1 MGTLPLGDVWGGIS
15 ISPKTSIP
23 DAIQLTGDFTKT
35 LSTHPDCNLITVLGY
50 VPQIGDNVV
59 SVGVVHTQG
68 VEDDAAFEN
77 WRRLPKVMDNAKK
90 RSIMDLSAE
99 ITLPSDY

>member
-23 DAIQLTGDFTKT
+23 DAIQLTEDFTKT
-35 LSTHPDCNLITVLGY
+35 LSTHPNCNLITVLGY

-77 WRRLPKVMDNAKK
+77 WRWLPKIVDNAKK
-90 RSIMDLSAE
+90 RSIMDLSA
-99 ITLPSDY
+99 